1 MSTPD
6 LLHVL
11 SGQMAD
17 AVDRI
22 RPALVTVHGRPRQP
36 ASGII
41 YAPNLILTADHV
53 VERDDDLSI
62 QTHEGKTL
70 PAQLVG
76 RDPVSDLA
84 VLRVAD
90 LVIDPAAQSS
100 IAPRVGQLALAVGRP
115 SASGP
120 MASLGIVSAIGGPVR
135 TQRGMIDQ
143 VIQTDATPYPGFSG
157 GPLLDAT
164 GAVMGILTTGL
175 MGGAALAIPAEVA
188 WRIGSMLA
196 QQGHIKRGFLGVSS
210 QPVATNEGQQG
221 LLIVRVE
228 RNSPAERAGIL
239 VGDVLLSMDGVAI
252 SDTDDLQALLTG
264 DRVGRTVPLA
274 ITRGGAA
281 QTLSLT
287 IGQRS

>member
-22 RPALVTVHGRPRQP
+22 RPALVTVNGRPRQP

-53 VERDDDLSI
+53 VERDDDLTI
-62 QTHEGKTL
+62 QTHDGSTL

-84 VLRVAD
+84 VLRVVK
-90 LVIDPAAQSS
+90 LSIEPAAQSS
-100 IAPRVGQLALAVGRP
+100 MVPRVGQIVLAVGRP
-115 SASGP
+115 STSGP
-120 MASLGIVSAIGGPVR
+120 MASLGIVSAVGGPVR

-164 GAVMGILTTGL
+164 GAVLGVLTTGL
-175 MGGAALAIPAEVA
+175 MGGAALAIPAEAA
-188 WRIGSMLA
+188 WRIASQLT

-210 QPVATNEGQQG
+210 QPVTTNQGQRG
-221 LLIVRVE
+221 LLIVRIE
-228 RNSPAERAGIL
+228 RNSPAERAGML
-239 VGDVLLSMDGVAI
+239 VGDVLTTLDGITI

-264 DRVGRTVPLA
+264 DRVGRTVPVT

-281 QTLSLT
+281 QALELM